1 MSNDELRR
9 SVMAAL
15 SRVEQ
20 EGGDRDLISS
30 GQVQN
35 LEVEEGGVVR
45 FGFVLSPGDQ
55 GDLVKQARAATEK
68 VPGVSAVKV
77 NVQLP
82 QMAPAGGG
90 GRQGGLQPGSV
101 PAPTPKPN
109 LLADVRHVLAVSSG
123 KGGVGKSMVASN
135 LAAAFARNGQTV
147 GLLDADIYGPNIP
160 LMFGEDRRPQV
171 VGDPGKEM
179 IEPLQAHGVRLMSLG
194 FLLDKEQPAI
204 MRGPLITGI
213 LNQFLEQVDWGPL
226 DMMVVDMPPGT
237 GDAQLSLV
245 QSIDVDGVVM
255 VTTPQEVATGDV
267 RRGVKMFERVRR
279 WGASGFGDE
288 TAVPGPRAPRPGGT
302 ICGGR
307 WPPHRGVGPRVR
319 GGYGP
324 AGTHRGR
331 RVGVGSPHRPL
342 ATARS
347 PRVAK
352 GRGPRRL
359 VLRGPL
365 AVPEYGEVY
374 FPSSHFRSAVEM
386 DPLPRTFWMTFMTIH
401 PTRASGATLNRRKV
415 TRPKVS
421 ENTVPRIDRTIPAM
435 ISVTR
440 ATAKNVRS
448 VPTIVC
454 LL

>member
-267 RRGVKMFERVRR
+267 RRGVKMFERVNTRVL
-279 WGASGFGDE
+279 GIVENMSGFSCPHCGENVDVFGSGGGE
-288 TAVPGPRAPRPGGT
+288 RLASEMKLPFLGRVPRDPAV
-302 ICGGR
+302 
-307 WPPHRGVGPRVR
+307 
-319 GGYGP
+319 
-324 AGTHRGR
+324 
-331 RVGVGSPHRPL
+331 
-342 ATARS
+342 
-347 PRVAK
+347 
-352 GRGPRRL
+352 
-359 VLRGPL
+359 
-365 AVPEYGEVY
+365 
-374 FPSSHFRSAVEM
+374 RSAGDDGRPTVVSAPESAAGMALLELTEVVESA
-386 DPLPRTFWMTFMTIH
+386 L
-401 PTRASGATLNRRKV
+401 GALV
-415 TRPKVS
+415 GG
-421 ENTVPRIDRTIPAM
+421 
-435 ISVTR
+435 
-440 ATAKNVRS
+440 
-448 VPTIVC
+448 
-454 LL
+454 